1 MNVFVQRQHQLQ
13 QVMKVKGISGFLV
26 NHNVDLYYYS
36 GTMQTGYMF
45 IPAAGEAVYFVRRS
59 ITRAEE
65 EASCIIEPI
74 GSMKTIKDRIAARYP
89 ELFHKVPGA
98 AVSAAEGREAQEAQ
112 EVQEVLEDQPIKLA
126 TELDVLPVQQFQRLE
141 AVFPGVVWEDGSQ
154 LVREQRMLKSPD
166 EVAAIRRAAAVVDA
180 ALEAAIRHVHAG
192 MAEFELMA
200 FIEHQLR
207 IQGHQGLMR
216 MRAYNSELI
225 TGMVAAGASAAV
237 PTYFD
242 GPAGGQGLHPSSP
255 QSSGRALIRRGE
267 PILVDLGCCIDGYLI
282 DQTRTLVI
290 GELDQELQRAYE
302 VAEQVLRA
310 TEARLQPGTISEH
323 LYLLALDQVHEA
335 GLSDHFMGYG
345 ADQVKFLGHGIG
357 LEIDELPVLA
367 KGFKT
372 PLAPG
377 MVIAIEPK
385 FTYPGRGVVGVE
397 NSYLIT
403 EDGFEKLTIS
413 REGIIYVK

>member
-1 MNVFVQRQHQLQ
+1 MNIFMLRQRQLQ
-13 QVMKVKGISGFLV
+13 TEMSKRGIAGFLV
-26 NHNVDLYYYS
+26 NHYVDLYYYS
-36 GTMQTGYMF
+36 GSMQTGYLF
-45 IPAAGEAVYFVRRS
+45 IPAVGESVYFVRRS
-59 ITRAEE
+59 LSRAAEE
-65 EASCIIEPI
+65 AAAPVEPL
-74 GSMKTIKDRIAARYP
+74 GSMKTLKERIAARNP
-89 ELFHKVPGA
+89 LLFEPTGA
-98 AVSAAEGREAQEAQ
+98 DAVALPVRF
-112 EVQEVLEDQPIKLA
+112 A

-141 AVFPGVVWEDGSQ
+141 AAFAGIAWEDGSL

-166 EVAAIRRAAAVVDA
+166 EVAAIKKAAVTVDA
-180 ALEAAIRHVHAG
+180 ALEAAIRHVRVG

-207 IQGHQGLMR
+207 MQGHQGLTR
-216 MRAYNSELI
+216 MRTYNSELI

-242 GPAGGQGLHPSSP
+242 GPAGGTGLHPSSP
-255 QSSGRALIRRGE
+255 QSSGRALIQRGE
-267 PILVDLGCCIDGYLI
+267 PILVDIGCTIDGYLI

-290 GELDQELQRAYE
+290 GDLDPELQRAYE

-323 LYLLALDQVHEA
+323 LYLLALDQVKEA
-335 GLSDHFMGYG
+335 GLSAHFMGYG
-345 ADQVKFLGHGIG
+345 DDQVKFLGHGIG

-385 FTYPGRGVVGVE
+385 FTFPGRGVVGIE
-397 NSYLIT
+397 NTYLIT
-403 EDGFEKLTIS
+403 EQGYENLSVS
-413 REGIIYVK
+413 REGIIRIPE